1 MLDVGCSEGILGV
14 LLARRGIEV
23 TGVDI
28 NADALGFARELLARE
43 PENVRGRVD
52 LVHGDFLRT
61 RELSGLYD
69 TVVMGEMLQCVDD
82 PRATLDRGL
91 ECLRPGGRVVATT
104 PFGMPPDEDD
114 RRTFSLTDMIELLR
128 PRLGLE
134 HLSVEGNDIR
144 FVGSLSEDSEGSWQ
158 RLDAEA
164 VLSMTDAA
172 LVALQTEL
180 YRMLAMRESRI
191 ERLQGSLQERM
202 EVDRDARHIAD
213 TSRGEIKKLEFQVK
227 LDQTALKQLK
237 SRVDAKTKDLRATSR
252 ELQAT
257 MRQLQVTLSS
267 TSFRVGVAMVSAV
280 RRPLKLLKLP
290 LDLLRIYL
298 WKPASQAERAASQE
312 PAGPGSSVS
321 EATQPNGAQVYVDP
335 DRPYVDPTKFM
346 KFPVLSAPVARS
358 GRPTVAAILDTFT
371 EYALRHELDL
381 VLMSPR
387 SWRTQLERRRPVC
400 LFVESAWMGNDGVW
414 QDRIVGY
421 ESLED
426 NLLREV
432 LEYCRSAGIP
442 TVFWNKEA
450 PPHFD
455 NFLGAA
461 RDFDY
466 VFTSD
471 ADCIPRYREA
481 LGHDRVYV
489 LPFAAQPRL
498 HNPSREADWPKYPVC
513 FAGSWVSSRYP
524 GRAETLRQLLDPSM
538 SHGLHIFDRNLSR
551 MDFGSD
557 YRFPEQYNEAIKGTL
572 TYDEMLTAYRCYDV
586 MLNVNTVTESP
597 TMFARRVFESLA
609 CGTPVIS
616 SESVGMTHMLAE
628 HVRVSRNAEDTAR
641 HLEDL
646 LGDEEARIRA
656 GHLAYRYVHENHTYR
671 HRINEVFSRIG
682 LKPLGTEKAAVSV
695 LTPTMRPG
703 NVAHCLE
710 NFKKQAYENRELIL
724 ILNNAEFDVDA
735 IRRDVELIPNAQ
747 VIHVEGRTTLGD
759 CLNRGVEAASGT
771 YIAEMD
777 DDDYYG
783 ERYLSDSV
791 LAASFSDAEI
801 VGKGAYF
808 VYLVATETTALRET
822 SPEHTFTSSVV
833 AGNTIFVHTD
843 AARDVMFA
851 PLVRGE
857 DTDFQRR
864 AAWAGCRI
872 YSTDRFNYLRVWDH
886 KVSEHSWKISDAEF
900 REKCSDYTPGLD
912 FGRAMI

>member
-1 MLDVGCSEGILGV
+1 MAAEARGPRVLDVGCSEGILGV
-14 LLARRGIEV
+14 LLARRGTEV

-28 NADALGFARELLARE
+28 NADALGFARELLAKE
-43 PENVRGRVD
+43 PGDVRRRVD
-52 LVHGDFLRT
+52 LVHGDFLRN
-61 RELSGLYD
+61 RGLSGLYD
-69 TVVMGEMLQCVDD
+69 TVVMGEILQSVDD
-82 PRATLDRGL
+82 PRAMLDRGL
-91 ECLRPGGRVVATT
+91 ECLRQGGRVVATT
-104 PFGMPPDEDD
+104 PFGMPPDDD
-114 RRTFSLTDMIELLR
+114 LQTFSVTDMIDLLR

-134 HLSVEGNDIR
+134 HLSVEGNHIR
-144 FVGSLSEDSEGSWQ
+144 FVGSLLEGSEGSWQ

-172 LVALQTEL
+172 LVALETEL

-191 ERLQGSLQERM
+191 ERLQGSLQERVEM
-202 EVDRDARHIAD
+202 DRDARHIAD

-227 LDQTALKQLK
+227 LDRMALEQLK
-237 SRVDAKTKDLRATSR
+237 SQVDAKTKDLRATSR

-257 MRQLQVTLSS
+257 MGQLQATMGQLQATLSS

-290 LDLLRIYL
+290 LR
-298 WKPASQAERAASQE
+298 PATDIPLEARVAGGACCVTE

-346 KFPVLSAPVARS
+346 EFPVLSAPVARS

-387 SWRTQLERRRPVC
+387 SWRTQLERRPPVC
-400 LFVESAWMGNDGVW
+400 LFVESAWRGNNGVW

-551 MDFGSD
+551 MDFRSD

-646 LGDEEARIRA
+646 LGDEEARRRE
-656 GHLAYRYVHENHTYR
+656 GHLAYRHVHENHTYR
-671 HRINEVFSRIG
+671 HRVNEVFRRIG
-682 LKPLGTEKAAVSV
+682 LEPLGTGS
-695 LTPTMRPG
+695 
-703 NVAHCLE
+703 
-710 NFKKQAYENRELIL
+710 
-724 ILNNAEFDVDA
+724 
-735 IRRDVELIPNAQ
+735 
-747 VIHVEGRTTLGD
+747 
-759 CLNRGVEAASGT
+759 
-771 YIAEMD
+771 
-777 DDDYYG
+777 
-783 ERYLSDSV
+783 
-791 LAASFSDAEI
+791 
-801 VGKGAYF
+801 
-808 VYLVATETTALRET
+808 LR
-822 SPEHTFTSSVV
+822 
-833 AGNTIFVHTD
+833 
-843 AARDVMFA
+843 
-851 PLVRGE
+851 
-857 DTDFQRR
+857 
-864 AAWAGCRI
+864 
-872 YSTDRFNYLRVWDH
+872 
-886 KVSEHSWKISDAEF
+886 
-900 REKCSDYTPGLD
+900 
-912 FGRAMI
+912 